1 MRVCGI
7 EIKSNEAI
15 ICLMEMNDGL
25 MQIPDCRQVRFQLLK
40 DHDAEQVRRFQFT
53 FRKLIEDYKIERLI
67 IKERMQKGKFSG
79 SAVGFKIEA
88 ALQLIDNV
96 DTHLLSNSVQK
107 EIIKRNPIPIDYS
120 DTGLKI
126 FQETAFTVA
135 YAYLM
140 SKEYNLQG

>member
-25 MQIPDCRQVRFQLLK
+25 VQIPDCRQVRFQLLK

-88 ALQLIDNV
+88 ALQLIDSV
-96 DTHLLSNSVQK
+96 ETHLLANSMQK
-107 EIIKRNPIPIDYS
+107 DIIKRNPIPVDYA
-120 DTGLKI
+120 DTGLKV
-126 FQETAFTVA
+126 FQETAFSVA

-140 SKEYNLQG
+140 SKEYNL